1 MDRQRTRRNVLI
13 LALCQALA
21 MTSTSLMV
29 TVAALVG
36 QMLAADKT
44 LATLPIAVQ
53 FTATMATVIPASLLM
68 KRIGRRAGFSVGA
81 LLGAAGAGLAVAAIF
96 AGSFV
101 AFCLAGAGIGAALGF
116 AMFYRFAAADAADS
130 AFRGKAISL
139 VLTGG
144 VVAAVAGPQLARWS
158 RDLFQ
163 PALFAGCFAVIAG
176 LWLAALLLLQLVDIP
191 RPGELERRAGG
202 RPLSAIVRQPAF
214 AVAALGAM
222 IGYGVMSLVMTVT
235 PLAMVGHAH
244 EFDDAAFVIQWHAL
258 GMYAPSF
265 LTGHLIARFGVLN
278 VLAAGVALVAG
289 CVAVNLSGTGLMQ
302 FWAALILLG
311 LGWNFLF
318 IGSTTLLTE
327 TYRPEERAKTQALN
341 DFLVFGTVAMSS
353 FASGAVH
360 HHFGWT
366 AVNLAVIAPIS
377 AVLLAVLWL
386 RRRRAALA
394 A

>member
-1 MDRQRTRRNVLI
+1 MDRHRTRRNVLI

-53 FTATMATVIPASLLM
+53 FTATMATTIPASLLM

-81 LLGAAGAGLAVAAIF
+81 LLGAAGAGLAIAAIF

-101 AFCLAGAGIGAALGF
+101 VFCLAGAAVGAALGF
-116 AMFYRFAAADAADS
+116 AMFYRFAAADAADP

-163 PALFAGCFAVIAG
+163 PALFAGCFVAIAG

-191 RPGELERRAGG
+191 RPSELERRAGG
-202 RPLSAIVRQPAF
+202 RPLAAIVRQPAF
-214 AVAALGAM
+214 VVAALGAM

-235 PLAMVGHAH
+235 PLAMIGHAH
-244 EFDDAAFVIQWHAL
+244 EFDDAAFVIQWHVL

-265 LTGHLIARFGVLN
+265 VTGHLIARVGVLN
-278 VLAAGVALVAG
+278 VLAAGVALIGA
-289 CVAVNLSGTGLMQ
+289 CVAVNLSGTGVMQ
-302 FWAALILLG
+302 FWAALTLLG

-360 HHFGWT
+360 NHFGWS

>member
-1 MDRQRTRRNVLI
+1 MDRHRTRRNVLI

-44 LATLPIAVQ
+44 LATLPIGVQ

-81 LLGAAGAGLAVAAIF
+81 LLGAAGAGLAIAAIF

-101 AFCLAGAGIGAALGF
+101 VFCLAGAAVGAALGF
-116 AMFYRFAAADAADS
+116 AMFYRFAAADAADP

-163 PALFAGCFAVIAG
+163 PALFAGCFVAIAG

-191 RPGELERRAGG
+191 RPSELERRAGG
-202 RPLSAIVRQPAF
+202 RPLAAIVRQPAF
-214 AVAALGAM
+214 VVAALGAM

-235 PLAMVGHAH
+235 PLAMIGHAH
-244 EFDDAAFVIQWHAL
+244 EFDDAAFVIQWHVL

-265 LTGHLIARFGVLN
+265 VTGHLIARVGVLN
-278 VLAAGVALVAG
+278 VLAAGVALIGA
-289 CVAVNLSGTGLMQ
+289 CVAVNLSGTGVMQ
-302 FWAALILLG
+302 FWAALTLLG

-360 HHFGWT
+360 NHFGWS

-377 AVLLAVLWL
+377 AVLIAVLWL

-394 A
+394 

>member
-36 QMLAADKT
+36 QMLALDKT

-53 FTATMATVIPASLLM
+53 FTATMATTIPASLLM

-191 RPGELERRAGG
+191 RPGDYERRAGG
-202 RPLSAIVRQPAF
+202 RPLAAIVRQPAF

-278 VLAAGVALVAG
+278 VLAAGVALIGA

>member
-1 MDRQRTRRNVLI
+1 MDRHRTRRNVLI

-44 LATLPIAVQ
+44 LATLPIGVQ

-101 AFCLAGAGIGAALGF
+101 VFCLAGAAVGAALGF
-116 AMFYRFAAADAADS
+116 AMFYRFAAADAADPT
-130 AFRGKAISL
+130 FRGKAISL

-163 PALFAGCFAVIAG
+163 PALFAGCFVAIAG

-191 RPGELERRAGG
+191 RPSELERRAGG
-202 RPLSAIVRQPAF
+202 RPLAAIVRQPAF
-214 AVAALGAM
+214 VVAALGAM

-235 PLAMVGHAH
+235 PLAMIGHAH
-244 EFDDAAFVIQWHAL
+244 EFDDAAFVIQWHVL

-265 LTGHLIARFGVLN
+265 VTGHLIARVGVLN
-278 VLAAGVALVAG
+278 VLAAGVALIGA
-289 CVAVNLSGTGLMQ
+289 CVAVNLSGTGVMQ
-302 FWAALILLG
+302 FWAALTLLG

-360 HHFGWT
+360 NHFGWS

-377 AVLLAVLWL
+377 AVLIAVLWL